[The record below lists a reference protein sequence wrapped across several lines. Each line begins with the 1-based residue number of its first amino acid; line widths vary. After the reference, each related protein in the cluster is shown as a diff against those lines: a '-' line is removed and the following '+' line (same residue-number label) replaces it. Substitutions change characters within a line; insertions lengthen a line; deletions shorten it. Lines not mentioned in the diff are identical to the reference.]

1 MQPAT
6 PTLRQRHIQALQR
19 RAGQHDGAV
28 RQLIEAR
35 LQALRAAEAEA
46 TGQAPAPRAAVRL
59 EGPAPRRAGLLAE
72 LLAHIEAQGAA
83 GPRSPAGAPAPAPT
97 TSLAALDPPARHPG
111 VRTRPRELKALRDH
125 APAWAGL
132 RMQQR
137 VRQALAAVPPQAGP
151 LNTQRLLHETL
162 CRLQAASPAYLQRL
176 VAQVETLLW
185 LEQQAQGAALPK
197 PARPAR
203 APVAGRGAA
212 SPGTGAGAGP
222 GTPAR

>member
-1 MQPAT
+1 MQPAV

-19 RAGQHDGAV
+19 RAGQHQGAV
-28 RQLIEAR
+28 RQLIDAR
-35 LQALRAAEAEA
+35 LQALEAAEAAVAGVAAEP
-46 TGQAPAPRAAVRL
+46 QAPAPRRASL
-59 EGPAPRRAGLLAE
+59 LAGLLA
-72 LLAHIEAQGAA
+72 HIQAQGDGAA
-83 GPRSPAGAPAPAPT
+83 ASAAPAGHAGAQGRPHAR
-97 TSLAALDPPARHPG
+97 PPG
-111 VRTRPRELKALRDH
+111 LKALRDH
-125 APAWAGL
+125 AQAWSGL

-185 LEQQAQGAALPK
+185 LEQQAQGTALPK
-197 PARPAR
+197 PARPVR
-203 APVAGRGAA
+203 APLAGRAA
-212 SPGTGAGAGP
+212 GSPGSGAGAGP

>member
-1 MQPAT
+1 MQPAV

-19 RAGQHDGAV
+19 RAGQHQGAV
-28 RQLIEAR
+28 RQLIDAR
-35 LQALRAAEAEA
+35 LQALEAAEAA
-46 TGQAPAPRAAVRL
+46 VAGVAAVLQAPAPRRASL
-59 EGPAPRRAGLLAE
+59 LAGLLA
-72 LLAHIEAQGAA
+72 HIQAQGDGAA
-83 GPRSPAGAPAPAPT
+83 ASAAPAGHAGAQGRPHAR
-97 TSLAALDPPARHPG
+97 PPG
-111 VRTRPRELKALRDH
+111 LKALRDH
-125 APAWAGL
+125 AQAWSGL

-185 LEQQAQGAALPK
+185 LEQQAQGTALPK
-197 PARPAR
+197 PARPVR
-203 APVAGRGAA
+203 APLAGRAA
-212 SPGTGAGAGP
+212 GSPGSGAGAGP